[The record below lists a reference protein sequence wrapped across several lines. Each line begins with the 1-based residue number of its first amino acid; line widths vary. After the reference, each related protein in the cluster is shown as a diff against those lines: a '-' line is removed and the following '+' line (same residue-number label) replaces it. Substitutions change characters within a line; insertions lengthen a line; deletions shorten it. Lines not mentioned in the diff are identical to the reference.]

1 MKLVGD
7 LVAVGEGIE
16 KTARQF
22 SLQQDILEQS
32 TIDVLQDYSG
42 TLHKI
47 PGIVKL
53 HEDAMKAYQ
62 HSKERDSKKEAEV
75 MKQYTEA
82 INNIVLAEFNYLH
95 GRLIT
100 DFRDMFGEFL
110 SKQADFHS
118 SVRQAK

>member
-7 LVAVGEGIE
+7 LVAVDKGIE

-47 PGIVKL
+47 PVCIHRG
-53 HEDAMKAYQ
+53 
-62 HSKERDSKKEAEV
+62 
-75 MKQYTEA
+75 
-82 INNIVLAEFNYLH
+82 
-95 GRLIT
+95 
-100 DFRDMFGEFL
+100 
-110 SKQADFHS
+110 
-118 SVRQAK
+118 